1 MLGLTLTQTMVVSHG
16 WISHL
21 RFDNL
26 FLPLPQFSSEFLIQT
41 RKLNVQLTQL
51 ISSLASAISEERPL
65 RTKWGKSRVIFFFGD
80 GKEGI
85 TFDLRSVHGSIVV
98 KALVRS
104 LPPITGVLSPFL
116 LFLFPITHD
125 VVSWVWVTGDKTV
138 SYQHTVTFPSQLYG
152 VLQKGWS

>member
-26 FLPLPQFSSEFLIQT
+26 FLPLPQFSSELLIQT

-51 ISSLASAISEERPL
+51 ISSLASASSEVLFGRN
-65 RTKWGKSRVIFFFGD
+65 GASHASSFFGD

-104 LPPITGVLSPFL
+104 LPPITGVLSPF
-116 LFLFPITHD
+116 F
-125 VVSWVWVTGDKTV
+125 VVSVPHY
-138 SYQHTVTFPSQLYG
+138 S
-152 VLQKGWS
+152 